1 MSTGGHQILNLVIF
15 LSARVRP
22 CHTQVVDSLKR
33 LHPVFCYLGFV
44 SHLKSALM
52 DLSTLLIVAHPVA
65 VLIQTNVSSFRPRL
79 IDEKRRIRLILVCFV
94 SIDAL

>member
-1 MSTGGHQILNLVIF
+1 MSTGGHQILNLVVIF
-15 LSARVRP
+15 LSARVRLG
-22 CHTQVVDSLKR
+22 HTRVADSLKR

-65 VLIQTNVSSFRPRL
+65 VLIQTNVSSF
-79 IDEKRRIRLILVCFV
+79 DHV
-94 SIDAL
+94 SLMKNEESG